1 MKTLSKAVAVASLLS
16 AGVMGAQV
24 ANAEVSF
31 NAALVSDY
39 VFRGMSFSDNGPA
52 LQGGVDYSHES
63 GAYVGTWLS
72 TVDMGTDDEIE
83 YDIYAG
89 YWMETNGLEIDL
101 GYTTYN
107 FDDAGNDTAEIYAN
121 ITKGAVTASIYRD
134 IDAYETTHLGLAY
147 SMELPEDLALD
158 LGVGYLLDGEDEDGF
173 DVWGDDI
180 IDLSASVSKSLEM
193 VDVALTVTHIEY
205 EFADEADLDENLI
218 FLSVSKEF

>member
-1 MKTLSKAVAVASLLS
+1 MKTLSKAVAMASLLS

-39 VFRGMSFSDNGPA
+39 VFRGFSFSDNGPA
-52 LQGGVDYSHES
+52 LQGGADYSHDS

-72 TVDMGTDDEIE
+72 TTDDGEETGYE

-89 YWMETNGLEIDL
+89 YWMETNGLEVDL

-107 FDDAGNDTAEIYAN
+107 YDEGGYDTAEIYAN
-121 ITKGAVTASIYRD
+121 VTKGAVTASIYRD
-134 IDAYETTHLGLAY
+134 IDAYETTYLAAVY
-147 SMELPEDLALD
+147 SMELPQDLALD
-158 LGVGYLLDGEDEDGF
+158 LGAGYLLDGEDEDGA
-173 DVWGDDI
+173 DVFGDDV
-180 IDLSASVSKSLEM
+180 IDLSATVSKSLEM
-193 VDVALTVTHIEY
+193 VDVAFTVTHIEY
-205 EFADEADLDENLI
+205 DFAEDDNLF

>member
-16 AGVMGAQV
+16 AGLMGAQV

-39 VFRGMSFSDNGPA
+39 VFRGFSFSDNGPA
-52 LQGGVDYSHES
+52 LQGGADYSHES

-72 TVDMGTDDEIE
+72 TTDDGEETGYE

-107 FDDAGNDTAEIYAN
+107 YDEGGYDTAEIYAN
-121 ITKGAVTASIYRD
+121 VTKGAVTASIYRD
-134 IDAYETTHLGLAY
+134 IDAYETTYLAAAY
-147 SMELPEDLALD
+147 SMELPQDLALD

-173 DVWGDDI
+173 DVFGDDI
-180 IDLSASVSKSLEM
+180 IDLSASVSKSLDV

-205 EFADEADLDENLI
+205 DFAEDDNLF